1 MKVALYWKRIFIF
14 IGSVLIALIC
24 LFPLYWAA
32 NTSLKTG
39 TELFSTDFIPARA
52 TVDNYRNIFETQ
64 PFFKNILNSV
74 LTASATVLFALL
86 FGISAAYALGRLKF
100 KGRKSI
106 LFGFLFVSMF
116 PQVAIL
122 SGLFEMVSALGLYDQ
137 WLGLA
142 IVYLIFTLPFTVW
155 TLTTFIKDLPKSLEE
170 AAFVDGASTIR
181 VIFSVLLPLMKPA
194 LITTGLLA
202 FIAAWNEFLFALTL
216 TLTDTGRTIPVAIGL
231 MSGSS
236 IYELPWGNIMAAS
249 IVVTLPIVALVLV
262 FQRKIIGGLTS
273 GAVKG

>member
-1 MKVALYWKRIFIF
+1 MKAARWWKRSFILL
-14 IGSVLIALIC
+14 GSALICLVC
-24 LFPLYWAA
+24 LFPLYWAV

-39 TELFSTDFIPARA
+39 TELFSTDFVPINA
-52 TVDNYRNIFETQ
+52 TIDNYRNIFKTQ
-64 PFFKNILNSV
+64 PFFKNILNSL

-86 FGISAAYALGRLKF
+86 LSVSAAYALGRLKF

-122 SGLFEMVSALGLYDQ
+122 SGLFEMVSAMGLYDQ
-137 WLGLA
+137 WFGLA
-142 IVYLIFTLPFTVW
+142 VVYLIFTLPFTVW

-170 AAFVDGASTIR
+170 AAFVDGASTVR
-181 VIFSVLLPLMKPA
+181 VIFSVLLPLIKPA

-249 IVVTLPIVALVLV
+249 TVVTIPIVLLVLV
-262 FQRKIIGGLTS
+262 FQRKIISGLTS